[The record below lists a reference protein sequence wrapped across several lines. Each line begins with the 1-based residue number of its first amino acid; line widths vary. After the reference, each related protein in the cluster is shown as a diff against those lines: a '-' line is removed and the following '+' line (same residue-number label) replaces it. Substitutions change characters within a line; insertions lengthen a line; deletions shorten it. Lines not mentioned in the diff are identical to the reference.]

1 MRAASR
7 AGRII
12 GILLLLQM
20 LGSAVVNFGLES
32 PLFDPPGFLV
42 NAAPH
47 ASLVGMA
54 AVVGLVIEAL
64 WIAIA
69 VTLFP
74 FVRDRAPALTL
85 WLVVLAGVCL
95 AVAVFENA
103 AMMSMLS
110 LSEAYAKANAV
121 DRHTIEAVRV
131 VVASARN
138 WPHFLARMLD
148 GCATFV
154 LMALFYK
161 CVLVP
166 RALAACGLVA
176 TVLQV
181 VGVGMPLAGRS
192 VVFPLLAPTGLVLLA
207 VALLLLARGLQ
218 ERPASAAHA

>member
-1 MRAASR
+1 MPTAGHSLLQRVAMRAASR

-20 LGSAVVNFGLES
+20 LGSALVNFGLEA

-42 NAAPH
+42 NAALH
-47 ASLVGMA
+47 APLVGMA
-54 AVVGLVIEAL
+54 AVVGLVVEAL

-110 LSEAYAKANAV
+110 LSEAY
-121 DRHTIEAVRV
+121 
-131 VVASARN
+131 
-138 WPHFLARMLD
+138 
-148 GCATFV
+148 
-154 LMALFYK
+154 
-161 CVLVP
+161 
-166 RALAACGLVA
+166 
-176 TVLQV
+176 
-181 VGVGMPLAGRS
+181 
-192 VVFPLLAPTGLVLLA
+192 
-207 VALLLLARGLQ
+207 
-218 ERPASAAHA
+218 